1 MDTGREK
8 FALLSKFS
16 VRVTCK
22 VPQMV
27 WCVSM
32 GVSGNDNAHRLSEA
46 GGYWTQ

>member
-1 MDTGREK
+1 MDTDREK
-8 FALLSKFS
+8 FTLLAEFF

-27 WCVSM
+27 CYVSM
-32 GVSGNDNAHRLSEA
+32 GVSGNDNARRLSEA